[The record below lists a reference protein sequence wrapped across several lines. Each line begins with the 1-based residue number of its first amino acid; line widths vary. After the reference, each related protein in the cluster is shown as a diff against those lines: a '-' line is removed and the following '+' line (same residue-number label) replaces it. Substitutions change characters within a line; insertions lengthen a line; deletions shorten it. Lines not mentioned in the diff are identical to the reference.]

1 MVNKNVLFHLCVN
14 IVYWSLWLKEGS
26 FLFTCEQ
33 DDVVWRGPRVKMLH
47 DIMCAMIPVLI
58 FSYKH
63 ILGKNDPLFW
73 PIFIPWRRAILS
85 LAELN
90 LNGRC
95 LHECSADCGLVNSLL
110 CFSHSLYDL
119 WSRFIQSFLSV
130 SACLSLTDWDRSS
143 ASLESYIRSEKMTLA
158 GKCNC
163 SRKVVHLTAPLS
175 CTVYTAN
182 DSTVG
187 ESNFII

>member
-14 IVYWSLWLKEGS
+14 IVCWSLWLKEGS

-33 DDVVWRGPRVKMLH
+33 DDVVWKGPRVKMLH

-95 LHECSADCGLVNSLL
+95 LHECSADCGLVKFSSVLLTFVIWPLKPLHSILPLCVCMSLPDRL
-110 CFSHSLYDL
+110 RRIFSIPGELHTQRED
-119 WSRFIQSFLSV
+119 
-130 SACLSLTDWDRSS
+130 
-143 ASLESYIRSEKMTLA
+143 
-158 GKCNC
+158 
-163 SRKVVHLTAPLS
+163 
-175 CTVYTAN
+175 
-182 DSTVG
+182 DSG
-187 ESNFII
+187 R